1 MLHATIVSTQTE
13 LEQIQKLNHQN
24 LKPSL
29 SPEELSKEGFVS
41 WFYSLELLEKMHQLA
56 PSIIVKDNKEL
67 VGYALTALKAAG
79 NFHHDLQ
86 SMISNIQL
94 VEYQGKPLAN
104 YNFYLMGQICIH
116 KDYRG
121 KGIFDLLYQ
130 HHKLIYSRGYELLVT
145 EISANNKR
153 SLRAHEKLGFKTTYT
168 YTDNMDEWKVV
179 VWDWI

>member
-1 MLHATIVSTQTE
+1 
-13 LEQIQKLNHQN
+13 
-24 LKPSL
+24 
-29 SPEELSKEGFVS
+29 
-41 WFYSLELLEKMHQLA
+41 
-56 PSIIVKDNKEL
+56 
-67 VGYALTALKAAG
+67 
-79 NFHHDLQ
+79 
-86 SMISNIQL
+86 MISNIQL